1 MSVSCPLCFVLLFIT
16 AVGLPTSTPAT
27 TPSTTFCMSHKTT
40 DFDLNDTITVDT
52 GGIAGLIIG
61 ILVLLVVIP
70 ISGVALGICLNSEN
84 LLMVLIVL

>member
-1 MSVSCPLCFVLLFIT
+1 
-16 AVGLPTSTPAT
+16 
-27 TPSTTFCMSHKTT
+27 MSHKTT

-52 GGIAGLIIG
+52 GGIAGLIVG

>member
-1 MSVSCPLCFVLLFIT
+1 MTNCQSAVPLCFVLLFIT

-70 ISGVALGICLNSEN
+70 ISGVALMVWICLNSEN
-84 LLMVLIVL
+84 FY